1 MVTQADACWV
11 ITDHAAGNQ
20 RQALALAA
28 GLGLRARHLQLQPRA
43 PWSWLAPRCTLGG
56 SYALPAEQRSLF
68 APPWPRVAIGCGRSA
83 ALCTRLLRKLSAG
96 ACYVVQI
103 LDPRL
108 APTHWDLVIAP
119 RHDGLRGA
127 NVLSPIGSLN
137 PIDDAWLADARGQWP
152 RLGELPSPRIGVLL
166 GGPRHGV
173 ALDAAYA
180 EQLVRRLRA
189 GQETHGGSLLV
200 VASRRTPDAL
210 IAPFRAE
217 VGRVGPGL
225 VWRNTED
232 GPNPYA
238 GVLGWSDALV
248 VTPDS
253 VNMLSEAC
261 AVGCPVHTWI
271 GAPLPAK
278 LACFHQVLRDGGWLH
293 DLHAAGPFPALP
305 PLRETAAI
313 AAVVNN
319 RIATHLRRR

>member
-1 MVTQADACWV
+1 MTQADACWV

-28 GLGLRARHLQLQPRA
+28 ALGLRARHLQLQPRA
-43 PWSWLAPRCTLGG
+43 PWSWLAPRCTLG
-56 SYALPAEQRSLF
+56 SRYALPAGQRGLF

-83 ALCTRLLRKLSAG
+83 ALCTRLLRTLGDG
-96 ACYVVQI
+96 ACYTVQI
-103 LDPRL
+103 LDPRM
-108 APTHWDLVIAP
+108 ASAHWDLVIAP

-127 NVLSPIGSLN
+127 NVLNPLGSLN

-152 RLGELPSPRIGVLL
+152 HLGELPSPRVGVLL

-180 EQLVRRLRA
+180 RQLAQRLLASQKTR
-189 GQETHGGSLLV
+189 GGSLLV
-200 VASRRTPDAL
+200 AASRRTPDAL
-210 IAPFRAE
+210 IAPFQGL
-217 VGRVGPGL
+217 VGRAAPGL
-225 VWRNTED
+225 VWRDIDD

-261 AVGCPVHTWI
+261 AVGCPVHTWV
-271 GAPLPAK
+271 GASLPAK
-278 LACFHQVLRDGGWLH
+278 LASFHQVLRDGGWLH
-293 DLHAAGPFPALP
+293 DLDAAYAPQDVP

-313 AAVVNN
+313 ATMVNTH
-319 RIATHLRRR
+319 IAAHLRRH